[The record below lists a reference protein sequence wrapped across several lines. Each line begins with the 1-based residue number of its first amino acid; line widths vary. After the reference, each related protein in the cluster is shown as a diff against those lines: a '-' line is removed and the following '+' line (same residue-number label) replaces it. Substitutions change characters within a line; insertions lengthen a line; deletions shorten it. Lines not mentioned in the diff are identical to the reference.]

1 MREKKNEILN
11 KLKKWGKEINL
22 ERGRKSGMVVHFC
35 HPHTLE
41 ASAGELPQ
49 A

>member
-22 ERGRKSGMVVHFC
+22 ERGRKSGMVVHLC
-35 HPHTLE
+35 HPRTLE